1 MSEPTSFKR
10 PDLPKRFYAAV
21 SVAEAEGGYVVFL
34 DGKAIRTPLRRP
46 LTVPTRGLAE
56 RLAGEWEAQAERI
69 DPSTMPVTRLV
80 NTVLDGIADDPAAV
94 RDDLVGYVETDLLF
108 YRASYPE
115 SLIRRQQEAWDPI
128 VRAAER
134 FLGAR
139 FVLAEGVIHAA
150 QPASSIEAFRAE
162 VASYRDPFA
171 VAALHQMTTLTGSA
185 LVAMAIAKG
194 WLDVEAAWAAA
205 HVDEDWNIEQW
216 GADEEAAIRRAARFK
231 DMRVAADLLAAT
243 EAGQEIW

>member
-21 SVAEAEGGYVVFL
+21 SVAAVQEGHAVLL
-34 DGKAIRTPLRRP
+34 DGKAIKTPLRRP
-46 LTVPTRGLAE
+46 LSVPTRALAE
-56 RLAGEWEAQAERI
+56 CLAGEWEAQAERI
-69 DPSTMPVTRLV
+69 DPATMPMTRLV
-80 NTVLDGIADDPAAV
+80 NTVLDGIADDPTAV

-108 YRASYPE
+108 YRASYPD

-128 VRAAER
+128 VRKAER
-134 FLGAR
+134 ALGTR
-139 FVLAEGVIHAA
+139 FVLAQGVIHVA
-150 QPASSIEAFRAE
+150 QPASSVEAFRTE
-162 VASYRDPFA
+162 VAEYRDPFA

-216 GADEEAAIRRAARFK
+216 GADEEAAIRRAARFR
-231 DMRVAADLLAAT
+231 DMRVAADLLTAT
-243 EAGQEIW
+243 EAGRESR